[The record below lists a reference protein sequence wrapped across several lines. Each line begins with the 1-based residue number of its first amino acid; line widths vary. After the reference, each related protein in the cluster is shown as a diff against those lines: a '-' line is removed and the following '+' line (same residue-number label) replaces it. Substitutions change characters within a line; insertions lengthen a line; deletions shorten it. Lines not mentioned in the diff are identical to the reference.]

1 MSDAMAGWGMSPGGV
16 VARIARDRLATFRLV
31 LLIALCLPGFVAAQ
45 GSHGTAKAVAVV
57 YDDSGSMST
66 NLRWVRANYSL
77 KVLAASLKEDDTLLI
92 VRMSRPQV
100 PELYSRVAGINDVI
114 TVLQRQSGVGS
125 GTPYEAISTATNALA
140 GRPESERW
148 LVVISDGGFNVPD
161 QTAVRQDIERA
172 LASGIRSAFVLIEHD
187 NNDVAEEWRKK
198 GNATIFDARTA
209 SAIVPEIEATAALLN
224 GQSRGGVKLS
234 ASGGEIRIDSA
245 FSLRRLSVIRQDSR
259 SAELSDAAL
268 GQQTVSASDLRIHRF
283 SPNVPTPGLG
293 LPNEARVYHLRTK
306 DGSVLEAGDGIV
318 TMRFDGETSSMRL
331 KMLPDVA
338 AQFVVEL
345 ADPLGK
351 PLAKAKNGEYVVC
364 DSSYQVVARLT
375 DDAGKPL
382 TPGRADIASFS
393 VSAEI
398 DGSDQALPIDSGQT
412 RFSREF
418 KVGKPGSIVA
428 ISGKAEYPGYFH
440 RTSAP
445 MRVRFGKC
453 TRAIEMKVIGGI
465 DHDGKWHASIDN
477 LERAKSVSI
486 SVMLDG
492 KPVPAMEMAKWQ
504 FDAGPNGSSFEFRF
518 QDGKAHLR
526 PRPFCCVWWWKEVG
540 PGEFVT
546 PLKVA
551 TGSSYDKISAPP
563 NLTFSIDAP
572 SGTWERIRWYG
583 CPFGVLA
590 LIISVLW
597 YFVRLWRKSRFR
609 PDARFETEEESL
621 VTGTIHP
628 RLLMLREQCNAAI
641 RWLWPSRAESAELF
655 GIRFTSSGDDV
666 IADGRCLKKEHKI
679 PGWNLDRSRLAASDG
694 RGLPQDEA
702 IMSNN
707 MVMTIDLGEVVKR
720 VRYRL

>member
-1 MSDAMAGWGMSPGGV
+1 MADWWMSPGGV
-16 VARIARDRLATFRLV
+16 VARITRGGLAVSSLV

-45 GSHGTAKAVAVV
+45 GTHGSAKAVAVV
-57 YDDSGSMST
+57 YDDSGSMT
-66 NLRWVRANYSL
+66 KNLRWVRANYSL

-92 VRMSRPQV
+92 VRMSRPKV
-100 PELYSRVAGINDVI
+100 PELYSRLAGINEVI
-114 TVLQRQSGVGS
+114 TVLQRQSGADS

-198 GNATIFDARTA
+198 GNATILDARTA

-234 ASGGEIRIDSA
+234 ARGGEVRIDAA
-245 FSLRRLSVIRQDSR
+245 FPLRRLSVIRQDSQ
-259 SAELSDAAL
+259 SGELRDAAL
-268 GQQTVSASDLRIHRF
+268 GQQTVAASDLRIHRF
-283 SPNVPTPGLG
+283 SPNVPTSGLG
-293 LPNEARVYHLRTK
+293 LPNEARVYHLGTK
-306 DGSVLEAGDGIV
+306 DGSVLEAGEGIA
-318 TMRFDGETSSMRL
+318 TMRFDGETRSMRL
-331 KMLPDVA
+331 KMLTDVA

-345 ADPLGK
+345 ADPIGK
-351 PLAKAKNGEYVVC
+351 PLPKATNGEYVVC
-364 DSSYQVVARLT
+364 DSSYRVVARLT

-382 TPGRADIASFS
+382 TTGRADIASFS

-398 DGSDQALPIDSGQT
+398 DGSYQALQIDSRQT
-412 RFSREF
+412 SFSREF

-445 MRVRFGKC
+445 MRVRFAECK
-453 TRAIEMKVIGGI
+453 RAIEMKVIDGI
-465 DHDGKWHASIDN
+465 SHDGKWHASVDN
-477 LERAKSVSI
+477 LERVKAVSI

-492 KPVPAMEMAKWQ
+492 KPAPAIEMAKWQ
-504 FDAGPNGSSFEFRF
+504 FDVGPNGSSFEFRF
-518 QDGKAHLR
+518 DDGKVHLR
-526 PRPFCCVWWWKEVG
+526 PRPFCCLWWWKEVG
-540 PGEFVT
+540 PGELVVPVKVT
-546 PLKVA
+546 
-551 TGSSYDKISAPP
+551 TGSSYDTISAPS

-590 LIISVLW
+590 LILAVLW
-597 YFVRLWRKSRFR
+597 YFVRLWRKSRFK
-609 PDARFETEEESL
+609 PDARFETEEES
-621 VTGTIHP
+621 VATGTIHP
-628 RLLMLREQCNAAI
+628 RLLMLREQCNAAT

-679 PGWNLDRSRLAASDG
+679 PGWNFDRSRLAASNAK
-694 RGLPQDEA
+694 GLPQDDA
-702 IMSNN
+702 TMSNN
-707 MVMTIDLGEVVKR
+707 MMMTIDLGEVVKR